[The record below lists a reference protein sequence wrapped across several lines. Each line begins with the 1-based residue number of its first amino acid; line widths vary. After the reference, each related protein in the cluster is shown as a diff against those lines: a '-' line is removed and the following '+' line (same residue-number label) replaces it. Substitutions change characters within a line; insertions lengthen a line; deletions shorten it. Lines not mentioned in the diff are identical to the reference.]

1 MTDLQIRAKEKLE
14 KEYKENEKNFGRA
27 AKIMAPDTKK
37 ALISFIEQDEEF
49 ADAIL
54 QNSQTFGDCM
64 KAVEKNCGTAL
75 SDLEAF
81 KRAVQFY
88 FPGAE
93 IEYQMKLYV
102 NPYELEDKKK
112 SEQNGD
118 TFKTFSLFDVM

>member
-1 MTDLQIRAKEKLE
+1 MNNKQAEAIEKLRDEHEEE
-14 KEYKENEKNFGRA
+14 KSKYDRYA
-27 AKIMAPDTKK
+27 DIMASDTLK
-37 ALISFIEQDEEF
+37 ALISFVEQDEEF
-49 ADAIL
+49 AIAVL

-64 KAVEKNCGTAL
+64 KSVAKNIRNGI

-102 NPYELEDKKK
+102 NPFELAEKNNTEK
-112 SEQNGD
+112 QG
-118 TFKTFSLFDVM
+118 FKTFSLFDVL